1 MLKSDE
7 FKLKGNWVIVN
18 DEILEDEVTS
28 RIKFL
33 TNNHLLKLGTSHDGW
48 CTLYQDPKDSRLWEL
63 VYEKSELQG
72 GGSPSLLN
80 ISEEVAQRK
89 YMY

>member
-1 MLKSDE
+1 MLRSNE
-7 FKLKGNWVIVN
+7 FELKGNCVIMN
-18 DEILEDEVTS
+18 NEILEDEVTS

-48 CTLYQDPKDSRLWEL
+48 GTLYQDSKDSRLWEL
-63 VYEKSELQG
+63 VYEKSELHG
-72 GGSPSLLN
+72 GGPPSLLN
-80 ISEEVAQRK
+80 LSEEVAQRK